1 MNEKW
6 LANTLRLYKW
16 NLIIYNHW
24 LKLSYFPTPFTE
36 SSVTD
41 NTYTTIVKWSILP
54 PPFYVSAENFILN
67 CTGKCQLPALLIV
80 CFLKPQ
86 SFSTVKIWFLLFIFK
101 SHYLC
106 YGTLC
111 LPFLQQWSCIILLV
125 VNTLYAIWLR
135 LHVFSRFYSFKICFL
150 PPHLPHTLLYVTFLS
165 LQSPPRKQSN
175 IFMSYF
181 LFIHLCCSSCCLHNL
196 ILLCLVIS

>member
-6 LANTLRLYKW
+6 LENTLRFCKW

-41 NTYTTIVKWSILP
+41 NTYTTIVKRSILP
-54 PPFYVSAENFILN
+54 PPLYVSAENFILN
-67 CTGKCQLPALLIV
+67 FTGKCSQLPALLIV

-86 SFSTVKIWFLLFIFK
+86 SFSTVKICFLLFIFK

-111 LPFLQQWSCIILLV
+111 LPFLQQWSCIFLLV
-125 VNTLYAIWLR
+125 VNTLSLCR
-135 LHVFSRFYSFKICFL
+135 LTPFTCFL
-150 PPHLPHTLLYVTFLS
+150 
-165 LQSPPRKQSN
+165 K
-175 IFMSYF
+175 
-181 LFIHLCCSSCCLHNL
+181 
-196 ILLCLVIS
+196 ILLL